1 VAVYAVILAS
11 SISGLFLVPLGL
23 WLLRQ
28 FSLERKNYRGAL
40 IPLPGGVVFP
50 LGITF
55 ALIVGKVTGIYKVSD
70 LVSLLALT
78 WGFSI
83 LGFIDD
89 VVGSH
94 EHKGFRGH
102 IKALSQGTITTGAL
116 KALIG
121 GCLSLFVGIYSTGIL
136 LHGFVVG
143 IIIALSANMINLLDL
158 APGRALKGFFLT
170 LLLVV
175 LLSSSVSLS
184 IILPLLVVA
193 IVYFPADIRE
203 EAMMGD
209 TGSNV
214 LGSLLGFWI
223 AIRSSIFV
231 GISFAILLFVMNV
244 LGERISFS
252 KIIEKSRLLGLLDG
266 LGRRRLERT

>member
-1 VAVYAVILAS
+1 MAIYVIILVS
-11 SISGLFLVPLGL
+11 SISGLFLVPLSL

-28 FSLERKNYRGAL
+28 FSLERTNYRGAL
-40 IPLPGGVVFP
+40 VPLPGGVVFP
-50 LGITF
+50 LSITL
-55 ALIVGKVTGIYKVSD
+55 ALIAGKVTDVYQVSD
-70 LVSLLALT
+70 LVCLTALT

-102 IKALSQGTITTGAL
+102 IKALSKGTITTGAL
-116 KALIG
+116 KALMG
-121 GCLSLFVGIYSTGIL
+121 GGLSLFVGIYSTETL

-143 IIIALSANMINLLDL
+143 LVVALSANIINLLDL

-170 LLLVV
+170 LSLV
-175 LLSSSVSLS
+175 LLFASNLSLT

-193 IVYFPADIRE
+193 IIYFPADIRE

-223 AIRSSIFV
+223 AIRSSILV
-231 GISFAILLFVMNV
+231 GISFALLLLAMNA

-252 KIIEKSRLLGLLDG
+252 KIIEKNRLLGFVDG
-266 LGRRRLERT
+266 LGRRRLERI